1 MTSQN
6 DSNETPQA
14 AAGSGEPPPGA
25 TPKGAGRAAA
35 RSLRAVVLA
44 SLAVSIVSLAV
55 AVTAPLWS
63 PHLYGNPGASRLLVL
78 GIAQLRPA
86 LAGDEPF
93 RAELTVVRGMVPR
106 SPRLDGALAQ
116 LAGYADK
123 GVPTLSQLR
132 ARFPRLA
139 NDILLAHL
147 LGARDNAFDR
157 AVISLAAAVRLHAV
171 MHRLDDMRP
180 FTQILWQAQQRLD
193 VGDLSGAVAALE
205 GLRGRQAA
213 IAAAWIADARI
224 RIAADEV
231 LRMLDRVAQARIE
244 HAGSA
249 SD

>member
-1 MTSQN
+1 MISQN

-14 AAGSGEPPPGA
+14 AAGSGEPPAGA
-25 TPKGAGRAAA
+25 MPKGTGSMPAKTPRAA
-35 RSLRAVVLA
+35 VLA

-63 PHLYGNPGASRLLVL
+63 PRLYGNPAASRLLVL

-132 ARFPRLA
+132 ARFP
-139 NDILLAHL
+139 
-147 LGARDNAFDR
+147 
-157 AVISLAAAVRLHAV
+157 
-171 MHRLDDMRP
+171 
-180 FTQILWQAQQRLD
+180 
-193 VGDLSGAVAALE
+193 
-205 GLRGRQAA
+205 
-213 IAAAWIADARI
+213 
-224 RIAADEV
+224 
-231 LRMLDRVAQARIE
+231 
-244 HAGSA
+244 
-249 SD
+249 